1 MHLKRETTINHEGLT
16 SVMAVVCNLSTKE
29 EKVEEEGEMELE
41 KGRGGDRR
49 ITILEPVWAT

>member
-16 SVMAVVCNLSTKE
+16 RVMAVVCNLSTKE
-29 EKVEEEGEMELE
+29 E